1 MDFFNSYTYRLLTDA
16 YYYVTYENYE
26 NAKTITNMELSA
38 MQEWLQK
45 VDTIDKLPPK
55 MQNLVKFVEENY
67 MTTEEDE
74 KEAEEIMQNFLI
86 QRNSK

>member
-1 MDFFNSYTYRLLTDA
+1 MDFFNSYTSRLLTDT

-26 NAKTITNMELSA
+26 NAKAITNMDLST

-45 VDTIDKLPPK
+45 VDEIEELPSA
-55 MQNLVKFVEENY
+55 MQNLVKFVEKNY
-67 MTTEEDE
+67 ITTEEDE

-86 QRNSK
+86 QRSSK